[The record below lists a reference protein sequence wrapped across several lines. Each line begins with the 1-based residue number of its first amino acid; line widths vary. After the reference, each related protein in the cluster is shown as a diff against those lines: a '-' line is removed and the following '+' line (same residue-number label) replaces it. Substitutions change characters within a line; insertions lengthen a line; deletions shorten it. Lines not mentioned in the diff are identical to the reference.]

1 MIIIAAGSFL
11 LALALP
17 KLIAWAMAFLAVT
30 IVGSSL
36 LLGKKLGALF
46 RA

>member
-1 MIIIAAGSFL
+1 MVFL
-11 LALALP
+11 GASMMTAS
-17 KLIAWAMAFLAVT
+17 V
-30 IVGSSL
+30 